1 MEDAFDGT
9 ETVCVG
15 YERKGHSTVVTA
27 DRPVTF
33 DQNDELAAFFKEKMK
48 VGATLYKE
56 NKTGLFQVRLN
67 TAYDIATSTIT
78 DLAQRAQEKFG
89 QLNIL
94 QRKKGSAG
102 LKNTKDAFKTLGV
115 AMLPLHEIA
124 QSSTGLVDRSLRLQW
139 CMSERARL
147 VVSAE
152 VLVDGV
158 NHPEHDNAAVIDD
171 NESVVS
177 AASQPTKP
185 ATSYPS
191 IAPKAPLSYSAP
203 PPSQPSALLSTR
215 STASTGNGG
224 DSDMR
229 KRIDELELALLN
241 SAEVVESERAKA
253 KEAQLRAE
261 SAEIEYRQKATLL
274 GDASGS
280 AQMKQL
286 HQELNTM
293 RESNTSLHETVAKY
307 ATEADKLR
315 DSLISAH
322 DEIDKLSAEK
332 SRLEKALREKND
344 ECESLLAELIKSKMS
359 VGDLSTELDELKRT
373 LKLAK
378 QVPSTGGG
386 GHSGANGAAGRGPS
400 QQRRSIDGEG
410 HPNGGGLGRGQ
421 GGRGNPN
428 GPPNGGEQMPP
439 PVARRASTN
448 VNNNG
453 GQGMND
459 SYNGQSKSGSP
470 AQQQQYAQQ
479 PPTVPRSQPPAM
491 QQKPMQSVPT
501 PQQQQPFSAASRR
514 TSDFNGAA
522 YSSNSANAN
531 NVSGYGHAADPYNQG
546 GMNMRTPQRGM
557 DDYGSNSNNAYNSNY
572 SVNSSSSSSS
582 AAVGN
587 GGGLN
592 GPNNGSLMM
601 RGFGESASGSVP
613 SSATKS
619 SNPIAEGF
627 GSLRRGFDSM
637 SSNLLNPVSGSGSNP
652 VGSGSSVA
660 SSGAKRPPPSRPV
673 F

>member
-1 MEDAFDGT
+1 M
-9 ETVCVG
+9 
-15 YERKGHSTVVTA
+15 
-27 DRPVTF
+27 
-33 DQNDELAAFFKEKMK
+33 
-48 VGATLYKE
+48 
-56 NKTGLFQVRLN
+56 
-67 TAYDIATSTIT
+67 
-78 DLAQRAQEKFG
+78 
-89 QLNIL
+89 

-124 QSSTGLVDRSLRLQW
+124 QSSTGIVDRSLRLQW

-171 NESVVS
+171 NDSVVS
-177 AASQPTKP
+177 GASQPSKP
-185 ATSYPS
+185 TTSYPS
-191 IAPKAPLSYSAP
+191 LAPKAPLPYSAP

-261 SAEIEYRQKATLL
+261 AAEIEYRQKATLL

-286 HQELNTM
+286 QQELNTM

-307 ATEADKLR
+307 AAEADKFR

-378 QVPSTGGG
+378 QVPGGAGGG
-386 GHSGANGAAGRGPS
+386 PVGANGAAGRGQI

-410 HPNGGGLGRGQ
+410 HPSAGGPGRGQ

-459 SYNGQSKSGSP
+459 SYNGQSKGGSP
-470 AQQQQYAQQ
+470 AQQQYAQQ
-479 PPTVPRSQPPAM
+479 PPPVPRSQPPAV
-491 QQKPMQSVPT
+491 QQQPMQPT
-501 PQQQQPFSAASRR
+501 PQQQQQAFSAASRR

-522 YSSNSANAN
+522 YSANSAN
-531 NVSGYGHAADPYNQG
+531 VSSYGNAADPYSQG
-546 GMNMRTPQRGM
+546 GMNMRTPQRGV
-557 DDYGSNSNNAYNSNY
+557 DDYGSNSSNGYNSN
-572 SVNSSSSSSS
+572 NNFSSSSSS

-601 RGFGESASGSVP
+601 RGFGESASSSIP
-613 SSATKS
+613 SSAAKP
-619 SNPIAEGF
+619 SNPIAEGL

-637 SSNLLNPVSGSGSNP
+637 SSNLLNPGSSSSNP
-652 VGSGSSVA
+652 GGSGSSVA

>member
-1 MEDAFDGT
+1 MFKHLGTTAVKFDFLLEVKSVVFPDMEDAFDGT

-56 NKTGLFQVRLN
+56 NKTGLFQ
-67 TAYDIATSTIT
+67 
-78 DLAQRAQEKFG
+78 EKFG

-102 LKNTKDAFKTLGV
+102 MKNTKDAFKTLGV

-185 ATSYPS
+185 VTSYPS

-261 SAEIEYRQKATLL
+261 AAEIEYRQKATLL

-410 HPNGGGLGRGQ
+410 HPSGGGPGRGQ

-459 SYNGQSKSGSP
+459 SYNGQSKGGSP

-491 QQKPMQSVPT
+491 QQQPMQSVPT

-522 YSSNSANAN
+522 Y
-531 NVSGYGHAADPYNQG
+531 
-546 GMNMRTPQRGM
+546 
-557 DDYGSNSNNAYNSNY
+557 
-572 SVNSSSSSSS
+572 
-582 AAVGN
+582 
-587 GGGLN
+587 
-592 GPNNGSLMM
+592 
-601 RGFGESASGSVP
+601 
-613 SSATKS
+613 
-619 SNPIAEGF
+619 
-627 GSLRRGFDSM
+627 
-637 SSNLLNPVSGSGSNP
+637 
-652 VGSGSSVA
+652 
-660 SSGAKRPPPSRPV
+660 
-673 F
+673 